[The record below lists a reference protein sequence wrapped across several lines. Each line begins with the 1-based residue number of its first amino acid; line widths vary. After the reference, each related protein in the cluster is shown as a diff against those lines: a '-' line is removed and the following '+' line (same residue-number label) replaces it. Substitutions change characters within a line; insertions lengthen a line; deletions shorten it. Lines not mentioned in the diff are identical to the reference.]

1 MKFDYSSGLQIIF
14 SSYNSIKN
22 WNLGLILTK
31 YSRKTKPQLLNKAT
45 GSFKWI
51 WIFSM
56 WTQSIFL
63 HFSLLACRAV
73 QRKRASSPPYLP
85 DCHTDYFKYGRK
97 SLWCNLQQS
106 SALMYLRLHSSPYRH
121 QTHQSWK
128 FKAEVSWWQTTGMNH
143 ELEKKTWNEAKVGRG
158 RLIFKVL
165 QPWNRT
171 FPSDFLIWP
180 RNCRAVQSVPGP
192 GTALVQPHL
201 RCVRVSLHYWQM
213 LPLTLRAPFSL
224 CLHSPIPP
232 SLPAA
237 PQSAGI
243 QGCPGSTIQRQLPA
257 CRPASHSLWEHSRKT
272 PGNKENQE
280 LSVTIDIKVNK
291 LGLF

>member
-1 MKFDYSSGLQIIF
+1 M
-14 SSYNSIKN
+14 
-22 WNLGLILTK
+22 
-31 YSRKTKPQLLNKAT
+31 T
-45 GSFKWI
+45 G
-51 WIFSM
+51 
-56 WTQSIFL
+56 
-63 HFSLLACRAV
+63 
-73 QRKRASSPPYLP
+73 
-85 DCHTDYFKYGRK
+85 
-97 SLWCNLQQS
+97 
-106 SALMYLRLHSSPYRH
+106 YRH
-121 QTHQSWK
+121 EPWTR
-128 FKAEVSWWQTTGMNH
+128 
-143 ELEKKTWNEAKVGRG
+143 EKKTWNEAKVGRG

-165 QPWNRT
+165 QPWNLKVLQPWNRT
-171 FPSDFLIWP
+171 FPSDFLIWHW
-180 RNCRAVQSVPGP
+180 NCRTAQSVPGP

-213 LPLTLRAPFSL
+213 LPLTLRAPFAL

-257 CRPASHSLWEHSRKT
+257 CRPPSHSLWEHSRKT

-280 LSVTIDIKVNK
+280 LSVTIDIKLNK